1 MVIARTWSPDWQGV
15 EPNSA
20 VWVLAHA
27 DIVPPGNLSLW
38 QSDPY
43 RIKVEGDRIIGRG
56 VEDNQHGFV
65 SAYLAL
71 KAIKDSGASLKR
83 SVGLIVVADEE
94 TGSRYGLD
102 YLLKHHGDLFSS
114 GGSDH
119 CSRCGK

>member
-1 MVIARTWSPDWQGV
+1 MVIARTWSPNGRVFKQG
-15 EPNSA
+15 ST

-38 QSDPY
+38 ESAPY
-43 RIKVEGDRIIGRG
+43 QIKVDGDRIIGRG

-94 TGSRYGLD
+94 TGEPRTG
-102 YLLKHHGDLFSS
+102 FAT
-114 GGSDH
+114 
-119 CSRCGK
+119 C